1 MTTDAAG
8 TSGVIPGRGEVSQ
21 SPDHTS
27 ERGREPARTSL
38 LRRARR
44 RSAVRSNTGGWSCP
58 ECRLPTKDPVAV
70 RLGFCAR
77 CHEFTGMCAAGRKIV
92 CCDVMSMTTWHTPCT
107 NLGASAWQISQGAI
121 SRVALLCPQHDAEVR
136 AGRTWWLSEAIPL
149 TPAGPFQG
157 SALVSRARPTPPN
170 SSHRASVW
178 RPRTLNQPAPRP
190 WTDPT

>member
-8 TSGVIPGRGEVSQ
+8 TSGVVPGRGEVSP
-21 SPDHTS
+21 SPDHPS
-27 ERGREPARTSL
+27 EAGREPARKSL

-44 RSAVRSNTGGWSCP
+44 GSGQRSTTGGWSCP
-58 ECRLPTKDPVAV
+58 DCRLPTKDPVAV

-107 NLGASAWQISQGAI
+107 NLGASAWQISSGAT

-136 AGRTWWLSEAIPL
+136 TGRTWWLSEAVPL
-149 TPAGPFQG
+149 TPEGTFQG
-157 SALVSRARPTPPN
+157 SALVSRAGPAPSN
-170 SSHRASVW
+170 DSHGASVW
-178 RPRTLNQPAPRP
+178 RPAHPRNSRP
-190 WTDPT
+190 SDG